1 MRLNRVLL
9 TAIAVTFSAFAAV
22 AQGLYV
28 ESKGSDGDK
37 IEKFWYRPQM
47 FRSTGDD
54 GNATVV
60 RLDRDVMYHIDSEKR
75 TYTEMTFAEMKGM
88 RDKAAA
94 MLKKRMESMSPEQKQ
109 KMEEMMKKM
118 QGMAPE
124 QRKALEGRMGVA
136 KQSTDDNNYEVVKTG
151 EKKSISGFA
160 CTKYIVKRHGGET
173 ETVWA
178 TTDIGGS
185 ELLRKDMELFMKKVS
200 MNSRTGN
207 TGNEWYAEIPGF
219 PVQTESHG
227 STRTVTKVEKRAI
240 NVSEFE
246 VPAGYTKTKM
256 KGFDEQDQEGKD

>member
-1 MRLNRVLL
+1 LGLHRVLL
-9 TAIAVTFSAFAAV
+9 TAMAAVFSAFTGAG
-22 AQGLYV
+22 QGLYV
-28 ESKGSDGDK
+28 ESKESDGDK

-54 GNATVV
+54 GEITLV
-60 RLDRDVMYHIDSEKR
+60 RLDKEVMYHIDSENK
-75 TYTEMTFAEMKGM
+75 TYTELTFAEMKGM

-94 MLKKRMESMSPEQKQ
+94 MVKKRMESMSPEQKQ

-136 KQSTDDNNYEVVKTG
+136 RESADNNKYEVVKTG
-151 EKKSISGFA
+151 ERKSISGFS

-178 TTDIGGS
+178 TNDIGGS
-185 ELLRKDMELFMKKVS
+185 ESLRKDMELFMKKLS
-200 MNSRTGN
+200 MNSGAEN
-207 TGNEWYAEIPGF
+207 TGSEWYAEIPGF
-219 PVQTESHG
+219 PIQTESHG